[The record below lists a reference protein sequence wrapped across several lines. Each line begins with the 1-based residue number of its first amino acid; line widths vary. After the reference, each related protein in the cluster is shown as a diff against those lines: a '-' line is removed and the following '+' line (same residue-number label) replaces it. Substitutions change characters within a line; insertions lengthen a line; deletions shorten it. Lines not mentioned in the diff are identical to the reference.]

1 MLTTASTNG
10 DTPPPLHETQDGGVH
25 QSTTWPQPTA
35 VENERNCSFSWVVDS
50 LPAPP
55 PNHCRKRAIMLVFDS
70 SCRPYHNHH
79 TSTLAFQ
86 PQNHHYKRPKPQIRA
101 FVLDFGV
108 SAPSSCKF
116 YYIYYIIFNLIYQTR
131 QTRGCRCGL
140 GTGDSKSTCTRTR
153 ATHTWI
159 PARVYKPMTGP
170 TPVKLQ
176 LYTMYPN

>member
-1 MLTTASTNG
+1 MATHPLPCTKHKMEGYTSRQRDHNQPPSKTSVIARFHGWLILCQHHHPTTAENEQLCSF
-10 DTPPPLHETQDGGVH
+10 L
-25 QSTTWPQPTA
+25 TA
-35 VENERNCSFSWVVDS
+35 VVDHTTTITRRHSHFNPKTTTTRGRNPKYEHSCLISGFRLLLVV
-50 LPAPP
+50 
-55 PNHCRKRAIMLVFDS
+55 NFIIF
-70 SCRPYHNHH
+70 N
-79 TSTLAFQ
+79 
-86 PQNHHYKRPKPQIRA
+86 
-101 FVLDFGV
+101 
-108 SAPSSCKF
+108 
-116 YYIYYIIFNLIYQTR
+116 YIIFNLIYQTR